1 MNEEQYKDSLFNIV
15 SKYDKFTRGA
25 KYIRHWD
32 IHFSEKQ
39 FIVERA
45 KKYGFLDNV
54 NTAIDIGTGVGMLP
68 YVLQKEGIH
77 VEATD
82 IEAEITGPIFKKCCD
97 LINLK
102 VHHMYIYNNKKMEF
116 PGKYDL
122 LIASRTEFDREFLTP
137 GEQFNCSFFL
147 DDAFNYV
154 TKVFIKT
161 NNAGSGKG
169 YPSYLRKYLWNPQN
183 EKLGKPY
190 RAWYVMVNKKD
201 WEADADQL
209 NNNSS

>member
-102 VHHMYIYNNKKMEF
+102 VHHMYIC
-116 PGKYDL
+116 L
-122 LIASRTEFDREFLTP
+122 LYTSPSPRDR
-137 GEQFNCSFFL
+137 G
-147 DDAFNYV
+147 
-154 TKVFIKT
+154 
-161 NNAGSGKG
+161 
-169 YPSYLRKYLWNPQN
+169 
-183 EKLGKPY
+183 
-190 RAWYVMVNKKD
+190 
-201 WEADADQL
+201 
-209 NNNSS
+209 